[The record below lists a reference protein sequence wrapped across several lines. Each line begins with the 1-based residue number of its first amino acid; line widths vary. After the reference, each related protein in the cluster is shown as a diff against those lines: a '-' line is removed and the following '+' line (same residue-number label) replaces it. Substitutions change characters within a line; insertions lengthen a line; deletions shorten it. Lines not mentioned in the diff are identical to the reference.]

1 MMSGGDNGSSQAAR
15 QEQERQN
22 VVNGDSRYVK
32 SLFDGQFTDD
42 FFNKRQQA
50 YLDYANPQLQDQY
63 GKAKQ
68 ALTFNLAD
76 NGTLNSS
83 TRAQQQGQL
92 QKLFDTN
99 QRAVN
104 DQAVNTENSARD
116 AVNSA
121 ETGLLNQIS
130 STGYQQGSIA
140 GNDARISWLSTP
152 DTYSP
157 LGDLFGGFTSA
168 LKTQSQL
175 EAAAALSGGLS
186 GKPAIS
192 LGLFGPSKSAVSNN

>member
-1 MMSGGDNGSSQAAR
+1 MNSGGDNGSSQAAN
-15 QEQERQN
+15 QEQQRQN

-42 FFNKRQQA
+42 FFNKRQQS

-63 GKAKQ
+63 KTAQQK
-68 ALTFNLAD
+68 LTFNLAD

-83 TRAQQQGQL
+83 TRAQQGGQL

-104 DQAVNTENSARD
+104 DQAVSTANSDRD
-116 AVNSA
+116 AVNNA

-130 STGYQQGSIA
+130 TTGYQQGSVA
-140 GNDARISWLSTP
+140 GNDARITALSTP

-157 LGDLFGGFTSA
+157 IGDLFGGFTSA

-175 EAAAALSGGLS
+175 EAASMLSGGAY
-186 GKPAIS
+186 GPAINT
-192 LGLFGPSKSAVSNN
+192 GLFGPSKSAVSNK